1 MLDPDLQTASRPWY
15 REPWPWI
22 LMAGPAAVVVGGL
35 VTAYLAV
42 VHDDPLVVDSYYK
55 EGLAINRVLER
66 DRTAR
71 QAGYRAQLLFS
82 EDGSRVRVH
91 LAAASAM
98 PDALLLRMV
107 HPTRAELDR
116 AATLRAM
123 TPPPHPG
130 QAGWYEGEIGLSAA
144 ARWRVQLEDER
155 RAWRLTGEWR
165 PGEGGAVALEPRS

>member
-1 MLDPDLQTASRPWY
+1 MHADMEIPSRPWY

-22 LMAGPAAVVVGGL
+22 LMAGPAAVVAGSV

-42 VHDDPLVVDSYYK
+42 AHDDPLVVDSYYK

-66 DRTAR
+66 DRAAR
-71 QAGYRAQLLFS
+71 QAGYQARLLFS

-91 LAAASAM
+91 LAAASAL
-98 PDALLLRMV
+98 PDSLRLHMV

-116 AATLRAM
+116 AATLRA
-123 TPPPHPG
+123 T

-144 ARWRVQLEDER
+144 PRWRVQLEDDR
-155 RAWRLTGEWR
+155 RGWRLTGEWR
-165 PGEGGAVALEPRS
+165 PDEGGVVALAPRS

>member
-1 MLDPDLQTASRPWY
+1 MMHGDMEISSRPWY

-42 VHDDPLVVDSYYK
+42 AHDDPLVVDSYYQ

-66 DRTAR
+66 DHAAR
-71 QAGYRAQLLFS
+71 QAGYQAQVLFS
-82 EDGSRVRVH
+82 EDGARVRVH
-91 LAAASAM
+91 LAGASAM
-98 PDALLLRMV
+98 PESLRLQMV

-116 AATLRAM
+116 AATLRAV
-123 TPPPHPG
+123 

-144 ARWRVQLEDER
+144 PRWRVQLEDDR
-155 RAWRLTGEWR
+155 RGWRLTGEWR
-165 PGEGGAVALEPRS
+165 PHEGGAVALAPRN